1 VAIYSC
7 RFYDYII
14 GEKMLNKVLIA
25 NRGEIA
31 VRIMRACKEL
41 GISTV
46 AVFSDADKN
55 ALFVK
60 YADEKHN
67 IGPGP
72 ASQSYLNKNKIIDIA
87 LKTNT
92 EGIHPGYGFMAEN
105 SDFAE
110 LCHKNGIE
118 FIGPPVKSM
127 RLMGSKIDSKKS
139 MINAGVHV
147 VPGITES
154 ISDHEKAKDIANE
167 IGYPIMLKASAG
179 GGGIGIQMVE
189 NEKNMEK
196 TLDSI
201 RQLAKNSFGDDSVFI
216 EKFIKDPR
224 HIEYQIIGDKK
235 NNLIHCYE
243 RECSVQRRH
252 QKLIEE
258 TPSCALTKELREEMG
273 KQAVL
278 VAKTAK
284 YYNAGTCEFMFKDG
298 KYYFL
303 EMNTRLQVEHPIT
316 EVTTGIDL
324 AREQLRIASGLDLE
338 YDQDDI
344 IQRGHAIECRINA
357 EDPLNNFTPSPS
369 KIIRYAEP
377 SGPGIR
383 VDSGV
388 YQGFTIPPF
397 YDSMIA
403 KLITY
408 AEDRKRCIERTKR
421 ALWEFQISGVRNNI
435 PFHEVVMNNEYWLK
449 GKYDTSFI
457 PKYKILDQVI
467 DYVKEKTK
475 NSSTLKTA
483 AAMAAIQ
490 TVINSSQ

>member
-1 VAIYSC
+1 
-7 RFYDYII
+7 
-14 GEKMLNKVLIA
+14 MLNKVLIA

-46 AVFSDADKN
+46 AVFSDADAK

-60 YADEKHN
+60 YADEKYN

-72 ASQSYLNKNKIIDIA
+72 ASQSYLNKEKIIDVA
-87 LKTNT
+87 LKTKA

-110 LCHKNGIE
+110 MCHKNKIE
-118 FIGPPVKSM
+118 FIGPPVSAM

-139 MINAGVHV
+139 MIKAGVHV
-147 VPGITES
+147 VPGVTEA
-154 ISDHEKAKDIANE
+154 IADHEKAKDIAHKV
-167 IGYPIMLKASAG
+167 GYPVMLKASAG
-179 GGGIGIQMVE
+179 GGGIGIQKVDD
-189 NEKNMEK
+189 EKQMEK
-196 TLDSI
+196 ALETV
-201 RQLAKNSFGDDSVFI
+201 RKLAKNSFGDDSVFI
-216 EKFIKDPR
+216 EKFIEDPR
-224 HIEYQIIGDKK
+224 HIEYQVIGDKK
-235 NNLIHCYE
+235 GHLIHCYE

-258 TPSCALTKELREEMG
+258 TPSCALTPELREEIG

-278 VAKTAK
+278 AAKTAG
-284 YYNAGTCEFMFKDG
+284 YYNAGTCEFMFREG

-316 EVTTGIDL
+316 EVTTGVDL
-324 AREQLRIASGLDLE
+324 AREQLRVASGLELE
-338 YDQDDI
+338 YEQKDI
-344 IQRGHAIECRINA
+344 RPRGHAIECRINA
-357 EDPLNNFTPSPS
+357 EDPLNNFMPAPS
-369 KIIRYAEP
+369 KIVRYAEP

-403 KLITY
+403 KLIIW
-408 AEDRKRCIERTKR
+408 AEDRARAIERTKR
-421 ALWEFQISGVRNNI
+421 ALWEFQIGGVRHNI
-435 PFHEVVMNNEYWLK
+435 PFHQVVMNNEQFIK
-449 GKYDTSFI
+449 GCYNTSFI
-457 PKYKILDQVI
+457 PRYKILDQVI
-467 DYVKEKTK
+467 EYVKQMKAT
-475 NSSTLKTA
+475 STAPKTA
-483 AAMAAIQ
+483 AAMAAVQ
-490 TVINSSQ
+490 AVIIAASNQKK

>member
-1 VAIYSC
+1 
-7 RFYDYII
+7 
-14 GEKMLNKVLIA
+14 MLNKVLIA

-46 AVFSDADKN
+46 AVYSDADEK

-60 YADEKHN
+60 YADEKYN

-72 ASQSYLNKNKIIDIA
+72 ASQSYLQKQKIIDVA
-87 LKTNT
+87 LKTQA

-105 SDFAE
+105 SEFAE

-118 FIGPPVKSM
+118 FSGPPVSAMK
-127 RLMGSKIDSKKS
+127 LMGSKIDSKKS
-139 MINAGVHV
+139 MIKAGVYV
-147 VPGITES
+147 VPGVTEA
-154 ISDHEKAKDIANE
+154 ICNHEKAKDIAHE
-167 IGYPIMLKASAG
+167 VGYPVMLKASAG
-179 GGGIGIQMVE
+179 GGGIGIQKVDD
-189 NEKNMEK
+189 EKQMEK
-196 TLDSI
+196 ALSTV

-216 EKFIKDPR
+216 EKFIEDPR
-224 HIEYQIIGDKK
+224 HIEFQVIGDKHSH
-235 NNLIHCYE
+235 LIHCFE

-258 TPSCALTKELREEMG
+258 TPSCALTPQLREEIG
-273 KQAVL
+273 AQAVL
-278 VAKTAK
+278 AAKTAG

-316 EVTTGIDL
+316 EAITGVDL
-324 AREQLRIASGLDLE
+324 AREQLRVASGFELE
-338 YDQDDI
+338 YEQKDI
-344 IQRGHAIECRINA
+344 KSRGHAIECRINA
-357 EDPLNNFTPSPS
+357 EDPLNNFMPAPS

-383 VDSGV
+383 IDSGV

-403 KLITY
+403 KLIVW
-408 AEDRKRCIERTKR
+408 AEDRNRCIARVKR
-421 ALWEFQISGVRNNI
+421 ALWEFQIGGVRHNI
-435 PFHEVVMNNEYWLK
+435 PFHQVVMNNEQFIK
-449 GKYDTSFI
+449 GNYNTSFI
-457 PKYKILDQVI
+457 PRYKILDQVVEH
-467 DYVKEKTK
+467 VKNTK
-475 NSSTLKTA
+475 AQSSSPKTA

-490 TVINSSQ
+490 AVIIATNSSQKKN

>member
-1 VAIYSC
+1 
-7 RFYDYII
+7 
-14 GEKMLNKVLIA
+14 MLNKVLIA

-46 AVFSDADKN
+46 AVYSDADAK

-60 YADEKHN
+60 YADEKYN

-72 ASQSYLNKNKIIDIA
+72 ASQSYLNKEKIIDVA
-87 LKTNT
+87 LKSKT

-105 SDFAE
+105 AEFAKM
-110 LCHKNGIE
+110 CHKNGIE
-118 FIGPPVKSM
+118 FIGPPIKSM
-127 RLMGSKIDSKKS
+127 ELMCSKIDSKKS
-139 MINAGVHV
+139 MIKAGVHV
-147 VPGITES
+147 VPGVTEA
-154 ISDHEKAKDIANE
+154 IADHEKAKDIAHE
-167 IGYPIMLKASAG
+167 IGYPVMLKASAG

-189 NEKNMEK
+189 DEKQMEK
-196 TLDSI
+196 ALASVK
-201 RQLAKNSFGDDSVFI
+201 QLAKNSFGDDSVFI
-216 EKFIKDPR
+216 EKFIPDPR
-224 HIEYQIIGDKK
+224 HIEYQVIGDKK
-235 NNLIHCYE
+235 GNIIHLYE

-258 TPSCALTKELREEMG
+258 TPSCALTPELREEIG

-278 VAKTAK
+278 AAKTAG

-316 EVTTGIDL
+316 EATTGVDL
-324 AREQLRIASGLDLE
+324 AHEMLHVASGEELK
-338 YDQDDI
+338 YSQDEI
-344 IQRGHAIECRINA
+344 HPRGHAIECRINA
-357 EDPLNNFTPSPS
+357 EDPLNNFMPAPS

-383 VDSGV
+383 IDSGV

-397 YDSMIA
+397 YDSMIS
-403 KLITY
+403 KLIIW
-408 AEDRKRCIERTKR
+408 AEDRKSCINRTKR
-421 ALWEFQISGVRNNI
+421 ALWEYQIGGVRHNI
-435 PFHEVVMNNEYWLK
+435 PFHQVVMDNPEFIK

-457 PKYKILDQVI
+457 PRYKILDQVI
-467 DYVKEKTK
+467 EHVKTQKAQGGAP
-475 NSSTLKTA
+475 KTA
-483 AAMAAIQ
+483 AAMAAVQ
-490 TVINSSQ
+490 AVIMAANNSKK

>member
-1 VAIYSC
+1 
-7 RFYDYII
+7 
-14 GEKMLNKVLIA
+14 MLNKVLIA

-46 AVFSDADKN
+46 AVYSDADAK
-55 ALFVK
+55 ALFVR
-60 YADEKHN
+60 YADEKFN

-72 ASQSYLNKNKIIDIA
+72 ASQSYLDKQKIIDVA
-87 LKTNT
+87 LKTKT

-105 SDFAE
+105 AEFASM
-110 LCHKNGIE
+110 CHKNGIE
-118 FIGPPVKSM
+118 FIGPPVSAMK
-127 RLMGSKIDSKKS
+127 LMGSKIDSKES
-139 MINAGVHV
+139 MIKAGVHV
-147 VPGITES
+147 VPGVTEA

-167 IGYPIMLKASAG
+167 IGYPVMLKASAG

-189 NEKNMEK
+189 NEKQIEK
-196 TLDSI
+196 ALVSVK
-201 RQLAKNSFGDDSVFI
+201 QLAKNSFGDDSVFI
-216 EKFIKDPR
+216 EKFIEDPR

-235 NNLIHCYE
+235 GHIIHCYE

-258 TPSCALTKELREEMG
+258 TPSCALTPELREEIG
-273 KQAVL
+273 EQAKL
-278 VAKTAK
+278 AAKTAG
-284 YYNAGTCEFMFKDG
+284 YYNAGTCEFMFKDD

-316 EVTTGIDL
+316 EAITGVDL
-324 AREQLRIASGLDLE
+324 AREQLRVASGLELE
-338 YDQDDI
+338 YSQEDI
-344 IQRGHAIECRINA
+344 HPRGHSIECRINA
-357 EDPLNNFTPSPS
+357 EDPLNNFAPAPG

-383 VDSGV
+383 IDSGV

-403 KLITY
+403 KLIIW
-408 AEDRKRCIERTKR
+408 AEDRPRAIERTKR
-421 ALWEFQISGVRNNI
+421 ALWEFQIGGVRHNI
-435 PFHEVVMNNEYWLK
+435 PFHQVVMDNEYFRK

-457 PKYKILDQVI
+457 PRYKIMDQVVEH
-467 DYVKEKTK
+467 VKNTK
-475 NSSTLKTA
+475 ASSSAPKTA
-483 AAMAAIQ
+483 AAMAAVQ
-490 TVINSSQ
+490 AVIMAANSSKK